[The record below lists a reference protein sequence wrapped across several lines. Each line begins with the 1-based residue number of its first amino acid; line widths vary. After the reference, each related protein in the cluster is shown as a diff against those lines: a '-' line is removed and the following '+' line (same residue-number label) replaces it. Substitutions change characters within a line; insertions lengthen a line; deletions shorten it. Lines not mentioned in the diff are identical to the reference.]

1 MYTVNKIDYKSL
13 EKPLN
18 MLFKVEIA
26 EKTAFKDEY
35 TFKLFDLDILPD
47 KTSFWSGHQHIQIIR
62 KQSLIDALPGNDVD
76 LFVQQI
82 SAALH
87 QLTLKIGFNG
97 MPVSVEKQSELWQ
110 KWLAIREN
118 MTNSYTGD
126 WIDSTLIAVDKKM
139 LPGEALT
146 EHIKQDLFLNEY
158 FRGIY
163 DARFVENNFSRK
175 REVYGLCPF
184 PIRFNEKWVLQTS
197 ENQKLIKFS
206 GNCTKNIEQPGFNS
220 WLKTKTN
227 KDITE
232 ISAKGFYQINPIIGW
247 CNALESTYS
256 LIANNSYIKT
266 LKITLTT
273 N

>member
-1 MYTVNKIDYKSL
+1 MNKIDYKSL
-13 EKPLN
+13 VKPLN
-18 MLFKVEIA
+18 MLFKVEIS

-35 TFKLFDLDILPD
+35 TFRLFDIDILPD
-47 KTSFWSGHQHIQIIR
+47 KTSFWSGHQNIKIIR

-76 LFVQQI
+76 LFVQLI
-82 SAALH
+82 SATLH

-97 MPVSVEKQSELWQ
+97 MPISVEKQNELWQ
-110 KWLAIREN
+110 KWLTIREN
-118 MTNSYTGD
+118 VASTYTGD

-146 EHIKQDLFLNEY
+146 AHIKQDLFLNEY
-158 FRGIY
+158 FRGVY
-163 DARFVENNFSRK
+163 DACFVENDFSQK

-184 PIRFNEKWVLQTS
+184 PICFNEKWTLQTL

-206 GNCTKNIEQPGFNS
+206 GNWAKNVDQPGFYS
-220 WLKTKTN
+220 WLKTKTDN
-227 KDITE
+227 DITE
-232 ISAKGFYQINPIIGW
+232 ISVEGFYQIDPITGW
-247 CNALESTYS
+247 CNALESTYL
-256 LIANNSYIKT
+256 LIANSSYIKT

>member
-1 MYTVNKIDYKSL
+1 MNKIDYKSL

-18 MLFKVEIA
+18 MLFKIEIS

-35 TFKLFDLDILPD
+35 TLKLFDIAILPD
-47 KTSFWSGHQHIQIIR
+47 KTSFWSGHQHIEIIR

-82 SAALH
+82 SATLH

-97 MPVSVEKQSELWQ
+97 MPVSVEKQNELWH

-118 MTNSYTGD
+118 VTNTYTGD
-126 WIDSTLIAVDKKM
+126 WIDSTLMTVDKKM
-139 LPGEALT
+139 LPNEALT
-146 EHIKQDLFLNEY
+146 EHIKQDLFINEY
-158 FRGIY
+158 FRGVY
-163 DARFVENNFSRK
+163 DARFVENKFNRK

-184 PIRFNEKWVLQTS
+184 PIWFNEKWTLQTS
-197 ENQKLIKFS
+197 VNQKLIKFY
-206 GNCTKNIEQPGFNS
+206 GNWPQNVDQPGFNS
-220 WLKTKTN
+220 WLKTKTD

-232 ISAKGFYQINPIIGW
+232 ISVEGFYQIDPITSW
-247 CNALESTYS
+247 CNALESTY
-256 LIANNSYIKT
+256 LLMANSSYIKT

>member
-1 MYTVNKIDYKSL
+1 MPMNKIDYKSL
-13 EKPLN
+13 EKPLK
-18 MLFKVEIA
+18 MLFKVEIS

-35 TFKLFDLDILPD
+35 TFKLFDIDILPD
-47 KTSFWSGHQHIQIIR
+47 KTSFWSGHQHIEIIR

-97 MPVSVEKQSELWQ
+97 MPVSVEKQNELWQ

-118 MTNSYTGD
+118 VASTYTGN

-146 EHIKQDLFLNEY
+146 EHTKQDLFFNEY
-158 FRGIY
+158 FRGVY
-163 DARFVENNFSRK
+163 DANFVENNFNRK

-184 PIRFNEKWVLQTS
+184 PIWFNEKWTLQTS
-197 ENQKLIKFS
+197 ANQKLIKFS
-206 GNCTKNIEQPGFNS
+206 GNWAKNVDQPRFYN
-220 WLKTKTN
+220 WLKTKTDN
-227 KDITE
+227 DITE
-232 ISAKGFYQINPIIGW
+232 ISVEGFYQIDPITGW

-256 LIANNSYIKT
+256 LIANSSYIKT

>member
-1 MYTVNKIDYKSL
+1 MNKIDYKSL

-35 TFKLFDLDILPD
+35 TFKLFDIDILPD
-47 KTSFWSGHQHIQIIR
+47 KTSFWSGHQNIEILR
-62 KQSLIDALPGNDVD
+62 KQSLIDALPDNDVD

-82 SAALH
+82 STALH

-97 MPVSVEKQSELWQ
+97 MPVSVEKQNELWQ
-110 KWLAIREN
+110 KWLVIREN
-118 MTNSYTGD
+118 LTNTYTGD

-139 LPGEALT
+139 LPSETLT
-146 EHIKQDLFLNEY
+146 EYIKQDLFLNEY
-158 FRGIY
+158 FRGVY
-163 DARFVENNFSRK
+163 DANFVENNFSRK

-184 PIRFNEKWVLQTS
+184 PIWFNEKWTLQTS

-206 GNCTKNIEQPGFNS
+206 GNWTKNVDQPRFDS
-220 WLKTKTN
+220 WLKTKTDN
-227 KDITE
+227 DMTE
-232 ISAKGFYQINPIIGW
+232 VSVEGFYQIDPITGW
-247 CNALESTYS
+247 CNALQSTYS
-256 LIANNSYIKT
+256 LIANSSYLKT
-266 LKITLTT
+266 LKIILTT